1 MFSGSAIDLAQ
12 KLFPSAAFVLG
23 SEREKKIVAV
33 SFMHQYLDLIRA
45 VKMHFPSKLGHVD
58 GFDEDEAQSKS
69 DEGAVVLVG
78 LLAAQSN
85 ALESLELA
93 HGLLDTSP
101 PAVERLGK
109 ELRLLFGGRPMRNH
123 GADATGAGSLPV
135 GFGVIALVTHS
146 RPRRDVGPKI
156 EQGFEVRT
164 VADLTTG

>member
-1 MFSGSAIDLAQ
+1 MSDLPSPLHPWFNDESA
-12 KLFPSAAFVLG
+12 KVVLG
-23 SEREKKIVAV
+23 R
-33 SFMHQYLDLIRA
+33 
-45 VKMHFPSKLGHVD
+45 VD

>member
-1 MFSGSAIDLAQ
+1 M
-12 KLFPSAAFVLG
+12 
-23 SEREKKIVAV
+23 
-33 SFMHQYLDLIRA
+33 
-45 VKMHFPSKLGHVD
+45 D

-146 RPRRDVGPKI
+146 SARRDLRPEI
-156 EQGFEVRT
+156 EQRLKVRAVTDLASGQAKAQRVAIPVGLEV
-164 VADLTTG
+164 DLG